1 MLSYKQYAKRVR
13 SLYIENESVSELEN
27 IVEIKG
33 QLDHFYLTEK
43 DNLSFNILNKRR
55 KKLKT
60 QQLFEATNY
69 LSLFIGMVASIAA
82 SEIIGFTAFPTIPTF
97 FSKIVLSIVFI
108 IILFHFFIQTSST
121 LFLTNRREY
130 CEPYELELIDTTI
143 KCLED
148 ELRNSKAT
156 KFTGSD

>member
-1 MLSYKQYAKRVR
+1 MLSYKQYTKRVS

-33 QLDHFYLTEK
+33 RLERFYLIEK
-43 DNLSFNILNKRR
+43 DNLGFNILNKRR

-60 QQLFEATNY
+60 QQLYEATNY

-82 SEIIGFTAFPTIPTF
+82 SEIIGFTELPTIPTF

-108 IILFHFFIQTSST
+108 FIQFHFFMQTNST

-130 CEPYELELIDTTI
+130 CEPYELELIDTVI
-143 KCLED
+143 KYLED
-148 ELRNSKAT
+148 ELKDAKAT
-156 KFTGSD
+156 KSTGSD